1 MLNTK
6 TVMTYAL
13 AMLFLAHPLHAVR
26 TTNPSEQPEPAP
38 STAITETTESEL
50 PSESVPNES
59 TPSESTTGTSESS
72 GETNDDEFGDVEI
85 LNELVGDLQET
96 PVQKKTVMNMSKKE
110 LNALSIKEKAKLVGI
125 SVKEYKMMT
134 EVITHEAGTQ
144 MNDKILVAAVIWNR
158 KHCKQFKNSIKGV
171 INEPGQF
178 YDLKKDR
185 SGRANDKKAQLA
197 ILLAYKQ
204 IKQGKIPHNVLYFNS
219 ISYHTKNP
227 NRYKK
232 YKHYANYF
240 IKDTYCKCKWCK

>member
-26 TTNPSEQPEPAP
+26 TTNPSEQPEPATT
-38 STAITETTESEL
+38 TAITETTESEL

-72 GETNDDEFGDVEI
+72 GETEDNFDVEI
-85 LNELVGDLQET
+85 MNELVGDLQET

-125 SVKEYKMMT
+125 SVNEYTMMT
-134 EVITHEAGTQ
+134 EVITHEAGNQ

-158 KHCKQFKNSIKGV
+158 KYCKQFKNSIKGV

-178 YDLKKDR
+178 YNLKKDR

-240 IKDTYCKCKWCK
+240 IKDTHCKCKWCKS